1 MTPRMRIA
9 YVSSDLGVPI
19 FGRKG
24 CSIHAQ
30 EVLAAL
36 LRGGAEVELFTTHGE
51 GERPQDLE
59 SIALHAL
66 QRPPKGDPAAREQ
79 AALAGNA
86 LLRNELMRSGSFDL
100 IYERYSLWSFAGME
114 FARERHVPGLLEVN
128 APLIDEQA
136 QYRVLVDRAAAER
149 SAERAFRAAT
159 ALLAVSDEVAA
170 WLESFPAARGKIS
183 VTPNGVRPERFP
195 ANLKPSLPSPAGTF
209 TVGFVGTLKAWHG
222 LSVLVEAFAQLRAS
236 HPAARLLVVG
246 DGPERER
253 LGGDLAQRGL
263 ESAAHLTGA
272 VAPAAVPGLLASMDI
287 AVAPY
292 PRLDAFYFSPLK
304 LFEYMAAGRAVVA
317 SRIGQVERII
327 ESGLNGILVA
337 PGDARALADALNGLV
352 SNPIL
357 RSQLGSA
364 ARATVLRNYT
374 WDGVAARILELATCA
389 TAKPA
394 HPSPALV

>member
-1 MTPRMRIA
+1 MRIA

-36 LRGGAEVELFTTHGE
+36 LRAGAQVELFTTRGE
-51 GERPQDLE
+51 GERPPDLE
-59 SIALHAL
+59 PIALHFL
-66 QRPPKGDPAAREQ
+66 PCPPKGDPAAREQ

-86 LLRNELMRSGSFDL
+86 LLRNQLTRSGSFDL
-100 IYERYSLWSFAGME
+100 IYERYSLWSFGGME

-136 QYRVLVDRAAAER
+136 QYRVLVDRAAGER
-149 SAERAFRAAT
+149 AAERAFRAAT

-195 ANLKPSLPSPAGTF
+195 ADLKPSLPGPEGTF

-236 HPAARLLVVG
+236 YSATRLLVVG

-253 LGGDLAQRGL
+253 LAEDLAQRGL
-263 ESAAHLTGA
+263 ESAAHLTGV
-272 VAPAAVPGLLASMDI
+272 VAPEAVPGLLASMDV

-317 SRIGQVERII
+317 SGIGQVAKII
-327 ESGLNGILVA
+327 ESGLNGILVP
-337 PGDARALADALNGLV
+337 PGDARALADALAGLL

-357 RSQLGSA
+357 RSRLGSA
-364 ARATVLRNYT
+364 ARETVLRSYT
-374 WDGVAARILELATCA
+374 WDEVAARILQLATR
-389 TAKPA
+389 TPAKPA
-394 HPSPALV
+394 HPSPALA